1 MIVDAEYNAK
11 EEAKLMVDLKEAC
24 AELEAEKKRNDEYLS
39 TEREVNSIVAY
50 IERSWLSV

>member
-50 IERSWLSV
+50 IERS